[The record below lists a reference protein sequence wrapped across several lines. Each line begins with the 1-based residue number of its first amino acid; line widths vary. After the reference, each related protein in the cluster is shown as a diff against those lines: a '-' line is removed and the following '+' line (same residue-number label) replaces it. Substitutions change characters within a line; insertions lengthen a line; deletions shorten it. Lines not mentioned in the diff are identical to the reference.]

1 MRILVLANFDLG
13 LYNFRKELLQK
24 LLDMG
29 NEVYISLPYGDKI
42 EALEKMGCKFI
53 ETDID
58 RRGINP
64 LTDFKLILK
73 YLKIIK
79 KTKPDKVITY
89 TIKPN
94 IYGGIACRIK
104 KNPIYVNI
112 TGLGTA
118 FNSGKS
124 LERIANFMY
133 RNAFK
138 KAKVVFFEN
147 KGNRDF
153 LVSKGLVAADKA
165 YCLNGAGV
173 NLEEFAPLEYPE
185 DGAVHFLFVGRVMR
199 EKGVDELFDVAK
211 RLSEEGADA
220 SVEIVGP
227 FEENYESTV
236 KELDEAGIIKYHGFQ
251 NDVKPFI
258 EKAHCIVL
266 PSWHEGMSN
275 TLLEG
280 AACARPLITSNI
292 HGCMEAVEDGETG
305 YLVNVKDADDL
316 YDKMKLFL
324 NLSYEEK
331 AKMSDNSRS
340 HIAENFSRESVVAET
355 IGEIMR

>member
-29 NEVYISLPYGDKI
+29 NEVYISLPYGEKV
-42 EALEKMGCKFI
+42 EALKEMGCRFI
-53 ETDID
+53 ETNVD

-64 LTDFKLILK
+64 FADLKLIFK
-73 YLKIIK
+73 YFRIMRKI
-79 KTKPDKVITY
+79 KPDKVITY

-94 IYGGIACRIK
+94 IYGGFVCRVK
-104 KNPIYVNI
+104 KIPVYVNI

-118 FNSGKS
+118 FNGSKS
-124 LERIANFMY
+124 LERIAGFMY

-138 KAKVVFFEN
+138 KAKKIFFEN
-147 KGNRDF
+147 EGNRDC
-153 LVSKGLVAADKA
+153 LVERGLVKADKT

-173 NLEEFAPLEYPE
+173 NLEEYTPMEYPE
-185 DGAVHFLFVGRVMR
+185 EGKVRFLFVGRVMR
-199 EKGVDELFDVAK
+199 EKGVDELFNAAK
-211 RLSEEGADA
+211 RLFDEGADA
-220 SVEIVGP
+220 TVDIVGP

-258 EKAHCIVL
+258 EKAHSIVL

-280 AACARPLITSNI
+280 GASARPLITSNI
-292 HGCMEAVEDGETG
+292 HGCMEAVRDGKTG
-305 YLVNVKDADDL
+305 YLVNVKDSADL
-316 YDKMKLFL
+316 YDKMKLFFDL
-324 NLSYEEK
+324 PYEEK
-331 AKMSDNSRS
+331 RNMSFR
-340 HIAENFSRESVVAET
+340 SREYISEFFDREKVVCNT
-355 IGEIMR
+355 IEEIMR